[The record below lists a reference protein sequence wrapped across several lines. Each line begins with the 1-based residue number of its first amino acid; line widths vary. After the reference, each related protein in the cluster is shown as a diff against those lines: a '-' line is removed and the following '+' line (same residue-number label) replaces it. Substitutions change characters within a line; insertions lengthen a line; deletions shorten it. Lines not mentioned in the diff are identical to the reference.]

1 MTSKYHRE
9 RYNFKR
15 ICKVIRK
22 YLLNYNECKINIF
35 EIKIRVQSFRGLWHL
50 LREEQ
55 RIFN

>member
-35 EIKIRVQSFRGLWHL
+35 EIKIRVQSFRDLWHL
-50 LREEQ
+50 LREE
-55 RIFN
+55 